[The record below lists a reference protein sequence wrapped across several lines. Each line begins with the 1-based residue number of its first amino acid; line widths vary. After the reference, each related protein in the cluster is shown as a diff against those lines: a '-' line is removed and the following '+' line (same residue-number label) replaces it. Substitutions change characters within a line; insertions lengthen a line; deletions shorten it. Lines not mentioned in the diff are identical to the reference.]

1 MPHLRRK
8 TQLPNSSAQSPK
20 NVLTFESVF
29 TQTLSDLA
37 VEGGSAHKVAY
48 LSGRSRKLSNHSQD
62 SGNLTHRKKFSSV
75 GRYLPGNI

>member
-8 TQLPNSSAQSPK
+8 TQLPNTSAQSPK

-48 LSGRSRKLSNHSQD
+48 LSWEIQEAVQP
-62 SGNLTHRKKFSSV
+62 LTGQWELNTQQEIFFC
-75 GRYLPGNI
+75 G